1 MSAVRTG
8 EAAGADP
15 AADFRPFP
23 QLCTVTSSTYEW
35 DSKCKDDMNEHC
47 HVQCHANWQYSFCV
61 DTGPGSAVSACGYQS
76 RTEEKLVC
84 DGPCS
89 RCNKAATPTFVP
101 DQQTKC
107 WKPAPGFNPIDTHYR
122 CGNTPLCYKILDPA
136 DDLKAATD
144 ENKKPLIVGVV
155 LLVIGPTTIVR
166 TWDPPTQQPAP
177 PIANRSADTVCRLAL
192 LPGCVVTTGSCR
204 SYVGSH
210 CQKDRAP
217 PQPRAPP
224 AVVPPLPAGGGTPQ
238 AVGYQQAGG
247 AQMMAQ
253 PMAGA
258 PQAGSGQPAVQNMSV
273 QVPQGMQGGMPLQV
287 QTPAGV
293 VQVQIPPG
301 LQPGMSFLMQV
312 PEVAQPAVASGSI
325 ELRVN

>member
-1 MSAVRTG
+1 MG

-23 QLCTVTSSTYEW
+23 ELCTVTSSTYEW
-35 DSKCKDDMNEHC
+35 DSKCEDDDMSEHC
-47 HVQCHANWQYSFCV
+47 RVKCFANWQYSFCV

-84 DGPCS
+84 DSGCS

-122 CGNTPLCYKILDPA
+122 CGNTPLCYKIFDPA

-144 ENKKPLIVGVV
+144 ENKKPLIVGVI
-155 LLVIGPTTIVR
+155 LLVIGPTAIVR

-192 LPGCVVTTGSCR
+192 LPGCVISMGSCR

-312 PEVAQPAVASGSI
+312 PEVAQPAVASAV
-325 ELRVN
+325 RVN